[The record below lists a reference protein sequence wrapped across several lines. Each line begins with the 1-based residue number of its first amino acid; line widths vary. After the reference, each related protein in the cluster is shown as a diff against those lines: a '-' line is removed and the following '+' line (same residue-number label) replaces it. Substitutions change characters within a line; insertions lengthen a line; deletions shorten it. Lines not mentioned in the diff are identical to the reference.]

1 MPRVKR
7 GTTTRKR
14 HKKIIKQAKGF
25 RGKRKNVFK
34 LAKNAVMKA
43 GTNAYRD
50 RRLKKRT
57 FHQLWVLRINA
68 ACREHDLKYSR
79 FIYGMELAG
88 IEINRKMLSE
98 LATNYPEVFKVVVEK
113 AKAAL
118 PPAGQAP
125 DLSKLKKSDTPK
137 KDTATKTPAVIPDDS
152 QSDDAAVETHRGAS
166 KGEKKP
172 KKPKVKKAPKKKED
186 KKED

>member
-7 GTTTRKR
+7 GVPAHQR
-14 HKKIIKQAKGF
+14 HKKIFKLAKGF

-50 RRLKKRT
+50 RKLKKRS
-57 FHQLWVLRINA
+57 FHQLWILRINA
-68 ACREHDLKYSR
+68 ACREHEMKYSR
-79 FIYGMELAG
+79 FIYGLELAG
-88 IEINRKMLSE
+88 ITINRKMLSD
-98 LATNYPEVFKVVVEK
+98 LAINEPEVFKQIVDQ

-125 DLSKLKKSDTPK
+125 DLSKLKK
-137 KDTATKTPAVIPDDS
+137 
-152 QSDDAAVETHRGAS
+152 AS
-166 KGEKKP
+166 
-172 KKPKVKKAPKKKED
+172 APKKAEKKDVEPTEEVTGKEEE
-186 KKED
+186 KG

>member
-7 GTTTRKR
+7 GVTARAR

-43 GTNAYRD
+43 GQNAYRD

-79 FIYGMELAG
+79 FIYGLELAG
-88 IEINRKMLSE
+88 VEINRKMLAE
-98 LATNYPEVFKVVVEK
+98 LAIKEPEVFKEIVEK
-113 AKAAL
+113 AKEAL
-118 PPAGQAP
+118 PPEGQAP
-125 DLSKLKKSDTPK
+125 DLEKLKMRYGVKDSPAKTTK
-137 KDTATKTPAVIPDDS
+137 KDEEVKVT
-152 QSDDAAVETHRGAS
+152 
-166 KGEKKP
+166 
-172 KKPKVKKAPKKKED
+172 VKKKTKKE
-186 KKED
+186 EVTA

>member
-1 MPRVKR
+1 MRVKR
-7 GTTTRKR
+7 GVTAHRR

-43 GTNAYRD
+43 NQNAYRD

-57 FHQLWVLRINA
+57 FHQLWILRINA

-98 LATNYPEVFKVVVEK
+98 LAINNPDIFKEIVEK

-118 PPAGQAP
+118 PPEGQAP
-125 DLSKLKKSDTPK
+125 DLEKLKKQWGVKTEKKAPAKKEEPK
-137 KDTATKTPAVIPDDS
+137 KSETNTAKTSSDAVGT
-152 QSDDAAVETHRGAS
+152 QNFAS
-166 KGEKKP
+166 TDEMSEEATEKP
-172 KKPKVKKAPKKKED
+172 KKEAVA
-186 KKED
+186 